1 MFPGHFSVVMPHK
14 CKEFIWFVGFF
25 GVVWM
30 VLFMIFQH
38 IYMLKHTSDKK
49 HAFAFILGQNLV
61 CAGDILRY
69 VVGYFFNQPTS

>member
-1 MFPGHFSVVMPHK
+1 
-14 CKEFIWFVGFF
+14 
-25 GVVWM
+25 M